1 MIPQNEEPKVIV
13 PKLEGLSE
21 KDARANAGAVRI
33 PVLVSGREASA
44 DHADG
49 VVLRQSVPA
58 GQPVPP
64 NHPVSVV
71 LAEALPKV
79 PKVVGLTVE
88 KATGTLE
95 EAGFDVEAAPPKPHL
110 TAKAGEVLEQEPK
123 AGKSLK
129 KGEKVTLVSSSG
141 PGDVEVPKV
150 VGMAANAAKNKVD
163 DAGLEGQVRWVSLA
177 ETASG
182 VVLRQTPEPGK
193 TVKPKTPVE
202 MIVNR

>member
-1 MIPQNEEPKVIV
+1 
-13 PKLEGLSE
+13 
-21 KDARANAGAVRI
+21 
-33 PVLVSGREASA
+33 
-44 DHADG
+44 
-49 VVLRQSVPA
+49 
-58 GQPVPP
+58 
-64 NHPVSVV
+64 
-71 LAEALPKV
+71 
-79 PKVVGLTVE
+79 
-88 KATGTLE
+88 
-95 EAGFDVEAAPPKPHL
+95 
-110 TAKAGEVLEQEPK
+110 
-123 AGKSLK
+123 
-129 KGEKVTLVSSSG
+129 VSSSG